1 MINKKITF
9 KVLAGFF
16 ALTSII
22 LMSFFVYQMIEQA
35 QTDFSTV
42 DENGSTILNNADL
55 EDYIDSLPTSTLTA
69 DEVEGIVYMAEEE
82 KLARDVYL
90 YLYNL
95 WGANLFNNI
104 KNSEETHMYAVDLLI
119 DKYNITF
126 NITEVGVFNNQT
138 LQDLYDGLITTGQIS
153 LLDALEVG
161 AVIEEIDI
169 IDLVEYMDETDKE
182 DLLFVYEI
190 LLMGSRN
197 HLRAFVKNI
206 SNNGDSYAPQFLEQA
221 DYDNI
226 ISGDIENATND
237 QTSPYLFLLGSII
250 CLLIGV
256 IFFMQSKNQ
265 LNTKLEQ

>member
-1 MINKKITF
+1 MTNKKITF
-9 KVLAGFF
+9 KILAGFF

-22 LMSFFVYQMIEQA
+22 LMSFFGYQMILQA
-35 QTDFSTV
+35 QTEFATV
-42 DENGSTILNNADL
+42 DENGSTTLNILEL
-55 EDYIDSLPTSTLTA
+55 EDYIESLPAQALTPSEI
-69 DEVEGIVYMAEEE
+69 DGIVYMAEEE

-138 LQDLYDGLITTGQIS
+138 LQDLYDGLITKGQIS

-161 AVIEEIDI
+161 AAIEEIDI
-169 IDLVEYMDETDKE
+169 IDLVEYMNNTVKE

-190 LLMGSRN
+190 LLLGSRN

-206 SNNGDSYAPQFLEQA
+206 SNNGVSYVPQFLEEA
-221 DYDNI
+221 DYEEI
-226 ISGDIENATND
+226 ISGDIENANSD
-237 QTSPYLFLLGSII
+237 QFTPYLFLLGSII
-250 CLLIGV
+250 GLLIGI
-256 IFFMQSKNQ
+256 IFFMQSKNEP
-265 LNTKLEQ
+265 NSISEQ